1 MRNLLRADELVPEW
15 SVLVLCALAQAL
27 GLKQVVRQICDS
39 LERRLD
45 RCLDSGKR
53 QRHSSL
59 APELGFEVELV
70 VRQTCNDFAPRLDF
84 EVEQVGDQTCSSIV
98 DSETEFEVELLVRQP
113 CSDLALER
121 EFEVE
126 LLVRQPCSDLALE
139 RE

>member
-1 MRNLLRADELVPEW
+1 
-15 SVLVLCALAQAL
+15 
-27 GLKQVVRQICDS
+27 
-39 LERRLD
+39 
-45 RCLDSGKR
+45 
-53 QRHSSL
+53 
-59 APELGFEVELV
+59 

-126 LLVRQPCSDLALE
+126 LLVHQPCSDLALE